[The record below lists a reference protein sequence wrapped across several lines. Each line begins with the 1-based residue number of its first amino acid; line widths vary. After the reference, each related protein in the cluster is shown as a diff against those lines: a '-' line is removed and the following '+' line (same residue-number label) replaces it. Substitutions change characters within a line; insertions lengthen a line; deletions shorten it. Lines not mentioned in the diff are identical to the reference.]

1 MNDNLTNSD
10 RENQTDSELINNL
23 LSNKITK
30 WKEKLIDLTKR
41 NRLLNFKS
49 PKNAS
54 IKIIDEMPVEIFSIL
69 VSKSKKIVITHKYS
83 FSLSTFSLCE
93 RKGVIHAIE
102 NYT

>member
-69 VSKSKKIVITHKYS
+69 VSKSKKMS
-83 FSLSTFSLCE
+83 FYQFMFNKTKFP
-93 RKGVIHAIE
+93 KNT
-102 NYT
+102 NYQKKN